1 MRKRMF
7 LGLFVLSIGFIHAQS
22 SDTTIYAQGKIV
34 NASTKQAV
42 VAKISFQSLP
52 YGNKVGSRT
61 GSEYSFPL
69 FDNDK
74 YAITVEAAGFETY
87 KTTVDPATANSSRKV
102 VKDIELI
109 YAAPKAAPE
118 PELNKVIV
126 LNSLNFDKMSSRISA
141 AAHEELNK
149 IAKMLIERPSMAI
162 QIEGHTEKDTNKEI
176 GRENLKLSKERVIAV
191 KKYLVAKGVSA
202 NRVDT
207 KAFGGTK
214 PIYLG
219 NDPKQRALNRRV
231 EIRILKN

>member
-1 MRKRMF
+1 MRKWTVF
-7 LGLFVLSIGFIHAQS
+7 GLLLLSIRFIQAQS
-22 SDTTIYAQGKIV
+22 SDTTIFAQGKIM
-34 NASTKQAV
+34 NASNKQAV
-42 VAKISFQSLP
+42 IARVSFQSLP
-52 YGNKVGSRT
+52 YGNKVGSRM
-61 GSEYSFPL
+61 GSEYAFPL

-74 YAITVEAAGFETY
+74 YTITVEADGFETY
-87 KTTVDPATANSSRKV
+87 ITTLDPATANSSRKV
-102 VKDIELI
+102 VKDVELI
-109 YAAPKAAPE
+109 YAAPKAAAE

-141 AAHEELNK
+141 AAHEELNE

-176 GRENLKLSKERVIAV
+176 GRENLKLSKERVISV
-191 KKYLVAKGVSA
+191 KKYLVSKGVSA
-202 NRVDT
+202 NRVET